1 MQLTDLGSVSSI
13 VMGLAVVKI
22 DDPLNIPQLGSRA
35 VHRNSGKVIGVVSDI
50 IGPTSSPYAVIKLR
64 EGVSLSIGDRIAC
77 EARRKG
83 GRV

>member
-1 MQLTDLGSVSSI
+1 MQFTNLGSVSSI

-22 DDPLNIPQLGSRA
+22 DDPLNIPQIGSRTI
-35 VHRNSGKVIGVVSDI
+35 HRDSGKVIGVISDV

-64 EGVSLSIGDRIAC
+64 EGVYISIGDRIAC